1 MFAPSR
7 RRDRVITAFAD
18 SSARGKWGFMGIDNT
33 VDEAIDPLEALLSS
47 GEIDDSTDVTEIA
60 ARLNGTATKP
70 DEKDETDD
78 VGAGKQP
85 DQAAKPDDAQA
96 AKPDLPE
103 AKDDSDAAGKPF
115 DKNDPLYGVLT
126 GTRKALKE
134 AQRIAEEQQSENA
147 TLRAQMQE
155 LMAKVN
161 AGAKDSAD
169 AVQRAADKAG
179 LTDDRGNAVDVATI
193 DVDALREVYDG
204 PIVDAIA
211 ALQAA
216 NQQQAAVI
224 KDLRAKDVVREK
236 TAEEIRAEAAQRDID
251 AVPVLAEWQASNPRL
266 WAAAIAVEESLLEDP
281 EWQGKSRIER
291 FREVARTLGG
301 DIKPAESKPDVTQ
314 TAKALKAAAGR
325 AAPISLSE
333 LPSGTAAGQS
343 ESETLSDLSIEQ
355 LAEKMQGMSA
365 AQQEQF
371 LARLG

>member
-1 MFAPSR
+1 
-7 RRDRVITAFAD
+7 
-18 SSARGKWGFMGIDNT
+18 MGIDNT
-33 VDEAIDPLEALLSS
+33 TDEAIDPLDALLNS

-70 DEKDETDD
+70 DEKDETDKVD
-78 VGAGKQP
+78 AGEQP
-85 DQAAKPDDAQA
+85 DKAAKPDDAQA
-96 AKPDLPE
+96 AKPDADTSDND
-103 AKDDSDAAGKPF
+103 AKGKPF
-115 DKNDPLYGVLT
+115 DKNDPLYGTLQ
-126 GTRKALKE
+126 GTRRALKE
-134 AQRIAEEQQSENA
+134 AQRIAEEERSENA
-147 TLRAQMQE
+147 TLRTQMQE

-161 AGAKDSAD
+161 AGAKGSAD
-169 AVQRAADKAG
+169 AVQQAADNAG

-193 DVDALREVYDG
+193 DVEALREVYDG

-224 KDLRAKDVVREK
+224 KDLRNKDAVREK
-236 TAEEIRAEAAQRDID
+236 SAEELRAEAAQRDID
-251 AVPVLAEWQASNPRL
+251 AVPVLAEWQASNPRM
-266 WAAAIAVEESLLEDP
+266 WSAAIAVEESLLEDP

-291 FREVARTLGG
+291 FREVARTLGVNA
-301 DIKPAESKPDVTQ
+301 KPAENKPDVAQ
-314 TAKALKAAAGR
+314 TAAALKAAANR

-343 ESETLSDLSIEQ
+343 ESETLGDLSIEQ